1 MKILLHH
8 TYFPNLAHSALMVKA
23 QDVWFEVWDNYDKQ
37 TYRNRCY
44 IYGDNGIQ
52 NLSIP
57 VFYTQKNRQLYSSV
71 EIANTSNWQDV
82 HWKSIESAYRSSPFF
97 EFYEDELRPLFETK
111 YDLLLDFNKACLEV
125 VKSCLQ
131 LEFTCKETS
140 AFEKQT
146 KLEDFRKLVNINTP
160 VKSFESYTHV
170 SDEKHG
176 FLSNLSIL
184 DLLFNE
190 GPNSINYLLQQEMVM
205 EQ

>member
-44 IYGDNGIQ
+44 IYGANGIQ

-131 LEFTCKETS
+131 LEFTSKETS

-146 KLEDFRKLVNINTP
+146 ELEDFRKLVNINTP
-160 VKSFESYTHV
+160 VKSFESYTQV
-170 SDEKHG
+170 FDEKHG